1 LTTTLEQENLTVSFH
16 PLQAKMAALLTLR
29 TAAFVILAALSGLVG
44 SATALVWVPSDQT
57 RSAIQHFA
65 AGVVYSVVAVELL
78 PGLTATHA
86 IPEVIGGFL
95 AGVILL
101 MMIRAKVGEQEEKL
115 VKRHS
120 RFATAQNVPVGLLT
134 GIGIDVFLDG
144 LLLGLGISLGAKEGL
159 LLAAALS
166 LELYSL
172 GLALG
177 VDMRSRQ
184 LGRTTVLL
192 ASTLVGTLLV
202 AGTAVGFLLLSSGSP
217 HVLAFVLSFG
227 CAALLFL
234 VTEELLVE
242 AHEVP
247 ETIVTTGSFFGGFLL
262 FLVLGMAL

>member
-1 LTTTLEQENLTVSFH
+1 
-16 PLQAKMAALLTLR
+16 MAAVQYSHV
-29 TAAFVILAALSGLVG
+29 AAFVVFPALAVIAGA
-44 SATALVWVPSDQT
+44 ATTIAKSPSDT
-57 RSAIQHFA
+57 IRSAIQHFA
-65 AGVVYSVVAVELL
+65 AGVVFSVVAVELL
-78 PGLTATHA
+78 PDLTRTHD

-101 MMIRAKVGEQEEKL
+101 MVIRAKFPEEEETDL
-115 VKRHS
+115 AERHS
-120 RFATAQNVPVGLLT
+120 RLGIAQGLPIGLLT
-134 GIGIDVFLDG
+134 AIGIDVFLDG

-159 LLAAALS
+159 MLAAALT

-177 VDMRSRQ
+177 ADMSNRRVARPKI
-184 LGRTTVLL
+184 LI
-192 ASTLVGTLLV
+192 ASAGVGFLLV
-202 AGTAVGFLLLSSGSP
+202 LGAAAGFLLLSSGSP
-217 HVLAFVLSFG
+217 HVLAVVLSFG

-247 ETIVTTGSFFGGFLL
+247 ETAFTTGSFFGGFLL

>member
-1 LTTTLEQENLTVSFH
+1 
-16 PLQAKMAALLTLR
+16 MAALQHSHV
-29 TAAFVILAALSGLVG
+29 AALVILPALGVIAG
-44 SATALVWVPSDQT
+44 AATAIVRPPSDT
-57 RSAIQHFA
+57 MRSAIQHFA
-65 AGVVYSVVAVELL
+65 AGVVFSVVAVELL
-78 PGLTATHA
+78 PDLTATHD

-101 MMIRAKVGEQEEKL
+101 MVIRAKFGEGESSFVE
-115 VKRHS
+115 RHS
-120 RFATAQNVPVGLLT
+120 RIRVTQSLPVGLLT

-144 LLLGLGISLGAKEGL
+144 LLLGLGISLGAKQGL
-159 LLAAALS
+159 LLATALS

-177 VDMRSRQ
+177 ADLNNRH
-184 LGRTTVLL
+184 LGRRKVLL
-192 ASTLVGTLLV
+192 AATGTGFLLIVG
-202 AGTAVGFLLLSSGSP
+202 AAAGFLLLRSGSA
-217 HVLAFVLSFG
+217 HVLAAVLSFG

-247 ETIVTTGSFFGGFLL
+247 ETTFTTGSFFGGFLL